1 MAIVAVPKP
10 LREKLGEEGVDALI
24 ELFNQSQSEQKNNI
38 LEFVE
43 EKFERRLAEEM
54 KTIDRRISET
64 EGRLDNKISE
74 THTLIAETKAELS
87 SKIAET
93 EARLDGK
100 IDSKL
105 SETKAELIKWMFL
118 FWVGQVGVIIGILF
132 AFFK

>member
-10 LREKLGEEGVDALI
+10 LQEKLGEEGVDALI

-43 EKFERRLAEEM
+43 EKFERRLAEEV
-54 KTIDRRISET
+54 KILDQ
-64 EGRLDNKISE
+64 RL
-74 THTLIAETKAELS
+74 TETKADLS
-87 SKIAET
+87 SKISET

-100 IDSKL
+100 IDTKL
-105 SETKAELIKWMFL
+105 SETKAELIKWMSR
-118 FWVGQVGVIIGILF
+118 FWVGQVGVITGILF